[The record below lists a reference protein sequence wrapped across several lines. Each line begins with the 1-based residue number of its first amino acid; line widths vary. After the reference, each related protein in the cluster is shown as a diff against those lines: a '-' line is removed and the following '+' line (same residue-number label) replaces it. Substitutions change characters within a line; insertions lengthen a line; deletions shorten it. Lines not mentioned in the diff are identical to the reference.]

1 MLKKASSAT
10 ALPLHI
16 DSVKRHLVIDHADDD
31 ILIESYIDSA
41 TQWVENHCER
51 ALVQQSWQHKQDS
64 FCTKIKVCRLPMLAV
79 DSIQYLDSDNVEQT
93 VPEESYRVG
102 LESGRVLLKNNSTW
116 PSVPSAEEGI
126 SVNFQSG
133 YLVPLTVEFGTNTL
147 TATGLGFSD
156 DQVIILSTNHTL
168 PAGLSNKTPYFV
180 INSTGSSFQLSLTQG
195 GAAVEFTDSGTGDC
209 FAGELSTAI
218 QHALLLLIGHWYNSR
233 ENSMVG
239 SVSHEIPMGVES
251 LLQPYRVYA

>member
-1 MLKKASSAT
+1 MLTQTSQPAAQ
-10 ALPLHI
+10 PLHI

-31 ILIESYIDSA
+31 LLITTLVSSA
-41 TQWVENHCER
+41 VQWVEDHCNR
-51 ALVQQSWQHKQDS
+51 ALVQQGWSKNADCFSDQALN
-64 FCTKIKVCRLPMLAV
+64 RLPLLSV
-79 DSIQYLDSDNVEQT
+79 DSVRYLDGDGVQQT
-93 VPEESYRVG
+93 MPSADY
-102 LESGRVLLKNNSTW
+102 RVLLQSGKIALAYNAAW
-116 PSVPSAEEGI
+116 PSVLPAEESINI
-126 SVNFQSG
+126 SFQSG
-133 YLVPLTVEFGTNTL
+133 YLVPLTVEFAANTL
-147 TATGLGFSD
+147 TANGLGFSD

-168 PAGLSNKTPYFV
+168 PAGLNNKNPYFV
-180 INSTGSSFQLSLTQG
+180 INSTGSNFQLSLTQG